1 MNATELISLLSEQG
15 SEDLSSSLQW
25 ISPIPENINELV
37 QKITMALQI
46 VKFSQ
51 SRCAEEAGGKSTTL
65 HSDALTRL
73 KSEIENIVN
82 NNK

>member
-1 MNATELISLLSEQG
+1 MNSTEILQLLSAKG
-15 SEDLSSSLQW
+15 SEYLSSSLQW
-25 ISPIPENINELV
+25 ISPIPENTTDLM

-51 SRCAEEAGGKSTTL
+51 SRCAEEAGGKSTTQ

-73 KSEIENIVN
+73 KSELENIVN
-82 NNK
+82 KNK